1 MSTKTQSELSK
12 FFGPVVA
19 TGAERICVRNLNNE
33 FSCFKI
39 SKKIH
44 SKETRREIKY
54 FKFLKK
60 RGISSSFIPSFI
72 SDFETKD
79 EVIIEQELIADHP
92 EQNLFAFRVEEFVA
106 DASDNQLTK
115 LEKLFREL
123 YTELKEK
130 NIIIS
135 DLHAGNMM
143 IYCDETGNIKRLIV
157 VDGLGSPEAIPL
169 AKYFRYFGG
178 KRLTGNGQSSDGP
191 STLLG
196 KEDEAE
202 NRQLISSTSDK
213 TACNTI

>member
-1 MSTKTQSELSK
+1 MSTKTQSEFSK

-19 TGAERICVRNLNNE
+19 TGAERICVRNLKDQ

-60 RGISSSFIPSFI
+60 RGISSSFIPAFI
-72 SDFETKD
+72 DNFETK
-79 EVIIEQELIADHP
+79 EEIIIEQELITDHP

-106 DASDNQLTK
+106 DASDKQLAK
-115 LEKLFREL
+115 LEQLFREL
-123 YTELKEK
+123 YRELKDK

-143 IYCDETGNIKRLIV
+143 IYCDEAGNIKRLIV
-157 VDGLGSPEAIPL
+157 VDGFGSPEAI
-169 AKYFRYFGG
+169 RYFGR
-178 KRLTGNGQSSDGP
+178 KKN
-191 STLLG
+191 
-196 KEDEAE
+196 
-202 NRQLISSTSDK
+202 
-213 TACNTI
+213 

>member
-157 VDGLGSPEAIPL
+157 VDGFGSPEAIPL
-169 AKYFRYFGG
+169 AKYFRYFG
-178 KRLTGNGQSSDGP
+178 
-191 STLLG
+191 
-196 KEDEAE
+196 
-202 NRQLISSTSDK
+202 RQLPAFFYSLPRGSLK
-213 TACNTI
+213 TATVA

>member
-1 MSTKTQSELSK
+1 MGMSTKTQSELSK

-79 EVIIEQELIADHP
+79 EVIIERAHETIFPTLSADYPRH
-92 EQNLFAFRVEEFVA
+92 QQQILQRGRQKDFAQDDRRSVPV
-106 DASDNQLTK
+106 
-115 LEKLFREL
+115 R
-123 YTELKEK
+123 
-130 NIIIS
+130 
-135 DLHAGNMM
+135 
-143 IYCDETGNIKRLIV
+143 
-157 VDGLGSPEAIPL
+157 
-169 AKYFRYFGG
+169 
-178 KRLTGNGQSSDGP
+178 
-191 STLLG
+191 
-196 KEDEAE
+196 
-202 NRQLISSTSDK
+202 
-213 TACNTI
+213 

>member
-157 VDGLGSPEAIPL
+157 VDGLGSRKQFLWQNTSGTSEE
-169 AKYFRYFGG
+169 

>member
-115 LEKLFREL
+115 MEKLFREL

-143 IYCDETGNIKRLIV
+143 IYCDEAGNIKRLIV
-157 VDGLGSPEAIPL
+157 VDGFGSPEAIPL
-169 AKYFRYFGG
+169 AKYFRYFGRKKIDRQWAKFRRTFDATWQRRRGG
-178 KRLTGNGQSSDGP
+178 KQ
-191 STLLG
+191 
-196 KEDEAE
+196 
-202 NRQLISSTSDK
+202 
-213 TACNTI
+213 TINF

>member
-79 EVIIEQELIADHP
+79 EVIIEQELIAVNFQRFP
-92 EQNLFAFRVEEFVA
+92 TL
-106 DASDNQLTK
+106 DAKK
-115 LEKLFREL
+115 LVNAPKMSAHHRGICHF
-123 YTELKEK
+123 
-130 NIIIS
+130 
-135 DLHAGNMM
+135 
-143 IYCDETGNIKRLIV
+143 
-157 VDGLGSPEAIPL
+157 
-169 AKYFRYFGG
+169 
-178 KRLTGNGQSSDGP
+178 
-191 STLLG
+191 
-196 KEDEAE
+196 
-202 NRQLISSTSDK
+202 
-213 TACNTI
+213 

>member
-79 EVIIEQELIADHP
+79 EVIIEQELIADHH
-92 EQNLFAFRVEEFVA
+92 LSLSFVCRHR
-106 DASDNQLTK
+106 SPFHSFFCFLQPTK
-115 LEKLFREL
+115 
-123 YTELKEK
+123 
-130 NIIIS
+130 S
-135 DLHAGNMM
+135 
-143 IYCDETGNIKRLIV
+143 
-157 VDGLGSPEAIPL
+157 
-169 AKYFRYFGG
+169 
-178 KRLTGNGQSSDGP
+178 
-191 STLLG
+191 
-196 KEDEAE
+196 
-202 NRQLISSTSDK
+202 
-213 TACNTI
+213 

>member
-1 MSTKTQSELSK
+1 MSTKTQSEFSK

-19 TGAERICVRNLNNE
+19 TGAERICVRNLKDQ

-60 RGISSSFIPSFI
+60 RGISSSFIPAFI
-72 SDFETKD
+72 DKE
-79 EVIIEQELIADHP
+79 EIIIEQELITDHP

-106 DASDNQLTK
+106 DASDKQLAK
-115 LEKLFREL
+115 LEQLFREL
-123 YTELKEK
+123 YRELKDK

-143 IYCDETGNIKRLIV
+143 IYCDEAGNIKRLIV
-157 VDGLGSPEAIPL
+157 VDGFGSPEAIPL
-169 AKYFRYFGG
+169 AKYFRYFGRKKIDRQWAKFRRTFDATWQRRRGG
-178 KRLTGNGQSSDGP
+178 KQT
-191 STLLG
+191 
-196 KEDEAE
+196 
-202 NRQLISSTSDK
+202 ISF
-213 TACNTI
+213 

>member
-92 EQNLFAFRVEEFVA
+92 EQNLFAFR
-106 DASDNQLTK
+106 
-115 LEKLFREL
+115 
-123 YTELKEK
+123 EK
-130 NIIIS
+130 NLLLMPRIIS
-135 DLHAGNMM
+135 
-143 IYCDETGNIKRLIV
+143 
-157 VDGLGSPEAIPL
+157 
-169 AKYFRYFGG
+169 
-178 KRLTGNGQSSDGP
+178 
-191 STLLG
+191 
-196 KEDEAE
+196 
-202 NRQLISSTSDK
+202 
-213 TACNTI
+213 

>member
-1 MSTKTQSELSK
+1 MSTKTQSEFSK

-19 TGAERICVRNLNNE
+19 TGAERIRVRNLKDQ

-60 RGISSSFIPSFI
+60 RGISSSFIPAFI
-72 SDFETKD
+72 DNFETK
-79 EVIIEQELIADHP
+79 EEIIIEQELITDHP

-106 DASDNQLTK
+106 DASDKQLAK
-115 LEKLFREL
+115 LEQLFREL
-123 YTELKEK
+123 YRELKDK

-143 IYCDETGNIKRLIV
+143 IYCDEAGNIKRLIV
-157 VDGLGSPEAIPL
+157 VDGFGSPEAIPL
-169 AKYFRYFGG
+169 AKYFRYFGRKKIDRQWAKFRRTFDATWQRRRGG
-178 KRLTGNGQSSDGP
+178 KQT
-191 STLLG
+191 
-196 KEDEAE
+196 
-202 NRQLISSTSDK
+202 ISF
-213 TACNTI
+213 